1 MIRILWELS
10 HPVGCWSF
18 SSCRGR
24 GGLRLSANPF
34 CIRQKFF
41 RICCL
46 PSLSSQS
53 LCTRVGDH
61 STARTTS
68 LPSLLS
74 CCLPICLVGSSL
86 SVWNPHLLMIWTG
99 SLMGLWVPQDMASII
114 ECCTSLILIYLLGMP
129 TILAA
134 VLLNISDGAMFV
146 DVCVVTYLCLGYKSW
161 PLT

>member
-74 CCLPICLVGSSL
+74 CCLPICSVGSSL
-86 SVWNPHLLMIWTG
+86 FAWNPHLLTTWI
-99 SLMGLWVPQDMASII
+99 GLLRGQWVLRVWASILGWD
-114 ECCTSLILIYLLGMP
+114 TSLTFIYLLGIP

-134 VLLNISDGAMFV
+134 VRLSISEGAMLV
-146 DVCVVTYLCLGYKSW
+146 LVWVVTYLFLGYKSW